1 MKRSEDP
8 HEKLIQRLA
17 ELSLMLAARLA
28 QAGRDKDI
36 AVCRQAF
43 LGDIG
48 EAAKPTRYADGM
60 ARMMAFFDKIERG
73 DREMIDHWRN
83 PPQPKPPR

>member
-8 HEKLIQRLA
+8 NEKLITRLA

-28 QAGRDKDI
+28 QAGRDKDL
-36 AVCRQAF
+36 AACRQAF
-43 LGDIG
+43 LGDI
-48 EAAKPTRYADGM
+48 EDAAKPMRYAGGM
-60 ARMMAFFDKIERG
+60 ARMKAFFDKIERG
-73 DREMIDHWRN
+73 DREVIDHWRN